1 MTQRMFLVV
10 IPAFNKAETIKRSIQ
25 SVLDQSILCDI
36 LVINDR
42 STDRTVEEL
51 NSILHKRVIVVHQEN
66 QGVSYSR
73 NEGIRYAV
81 ENKYDQIAFL
91 DADDYWLDNHL
102 EQIAE
107 LIHLYPEA
115 DVYANN
121 YQLKVGISKWDANK
135 YSHIKQQKP
144 NLLVPFFK
152 FNYLN
157 SILSSS
163 SICMKVDQTDI
174 LFYNEKIT
182 HTEDTDFLIRVGI
195 HKKVAFHPKP
205 AVVIDQT
212 SSNRSHEV
220 GLENR
225 VITNFSIYE
234 DQYTEVIGLKKYL
247 DINRFSIAISY
258 RLANDIKNA
267 NIYQHK
273 IDLRNLSMKQKQLLK
288 MNNRQLKSLKKT
300 QEILGNLGFRLRT
313 GR

>member
-1 MTQRMFLVV
+1 MFLVV

-36 LVINDR
+36 LVINDG

-51 NSILHKRVIVVHQEN
+51 NSILNKKVIVVHQEN

-73 NEGIRYAV
+73 NEGIRYAL
-81 ENKYDQIAFL
+81 ENKYDHIAFL

-102 EQIAE
+102 EQITE
-107 LIHLYPEA
+107 LIRLYPEA

-121 YQLKVGISKWDANK
+121 YQLKVGVSKWDTNK

-144 NLLVPFFK
+144 NILVPFFK
-152 FNYLN
+152 FNYLS

-163 SICMKVDQTDI
+163 SFCMKADQTDI
-174 LFYNEKIT
+174 LFYNEEIT

-195 HKKVAFHPKP
+195 HKKVAFHPEP

-212 SSNRSHEV
+212 SSNRSHEIAP
-220 GLENR
+220 ENR

-234 DQYTEVIGLKKYL
+234 DQYAQVIGLKKYL

-288 MNNRQLKSLKKT
+288 MNNRQLKSLKRT

>member
-1 MTQRMFLVV
+1 MTQKIFLVV

-25 SVLDQSILCDI
+25 SVLDQNILCDI
-36 LVINDR
+36 LVINDG
-42 STDRTVEEL
+42 STDRTAEEL
-51 NSILHKRVIVVHQEN
+51 NSISQKKVMVVHQEN
-66 QGVSYSR
+66 RGVSYSR
-73 NEGIRYAV
+73 NEGIRYAIKH
-81 ENKYDQIAFL
+81 NYNHIAFL

-102 EQIAE
+102 KQIAE

-115 DVYANN
+115 DLYANS
-121 YQLKVGISKWDANK
+121 YQFKVSNSKWNFTK

-144 NLLVPFFK
+144 HLLVPFFK

-163 SICMKVDQTDI
+163 SFCMKVDPTNL

-182 HTEDTDFLIRVGI
+182 HTEDTDFLIRAGI
-195 HKKVAFHPKP
+195 HKKIAFHPVP

-220 GLENR
+220 PLENR
-225 VITNFSIYE
+225 VITNFNIYE
-234 DQYTEVIGLKKYL
+234 EQHAQVIGLKKYL
-247 DINRFSIAISY
+247 DINRFSVAISY

-267 NIYQHK
+267 TIYQHK
-273 IDLRNLSMKQKQLLK
+273 IDLRNLSVKQKQLLK
-288 MNNRQLKSLKKT
+288 MNNRQLKYLKKT

-313 GR
+313 GG